1 VDMLFM
7 GLVYIGFIW
16 LCASF
21 VWGRSA
27 EEAYESQK
35 YDFWTKSASIN
46 KLDMTLVLCHSEW
59 HENRSTIGI
68 KTGGIAAASG

>member
-1 VDMLFM
+1 MLFM

-35 YDFWTKSASIN
+35 YDFWTKMLGRRRSI
-46 KLDMTLVLCHSEW
+46 LLSRVL
-59 HENRSTIGI
+59 GLL
-68 KTGGIAAASG
+68 GMIAISLTYLIIFLF